1 MAALRF
7 ALSALAMALAVSA
20 CGSTSRSREQVVA
33 RPGVV
38 DAGEL
43 AFEALDPQP
52 LTAGACG
59 MFLWAR
65 SAGEPVFVM
74 AAFAQPPEARVK
86 LQGRERR
93 LARSA
98 AEGATASGHF
108 ERQTYTDGRLTL
120 TVDVTFDTARRIVD
134 GAAIERGVIRV
145 SDREGWE
152 TIIPVGGLVAC
163 EN

>member
-1 MAALRF
+1 MAAVKL
-7 ALSALAMALAVSA
+7 ALSAVAMALALSA
-20 CGSTSRSREQVVA
+20 CGSTSRSREEAVI
-33 RPGVV
+33 PGVV
-38 DAGEL
+38 DAGAM

-52 LTAGACG
+52 LPAGACG

-65 SAGEPVFVM
+65 SAGEPVFIL

-93 LARSA
+93 LVRSA
-98 AEGATASGHF
+98 AEGAAASGHF

-120 TVDVTFDTARRIVD
+120 TVDVNFDTDRRIVD
-134 GAAIERGVIRV
+134 GVAIERGVIRV
-145 SDREGWE
+145 SDRDGWQ

-163 EN
+163 ES

>member
-1 MAALRF
+1 MAALKF
-7 ALSALAMALAVSA
+7 ALSAIAMALAVSA
-20 CGSTSRSREQVVA
+20 CGSTSRSREDAV
-33 RPGVV
+33 RPGIV
-38 DAGEL
+38 DAGSM

-52 LTAGACG
+52 LTAGSCG

-65 SAGEPVFVM
+65 SGGEPVFVM
-74 AAFAQPPEARVK
+74 AAFARPPEARVK
-86 LQGRERR
+86 LRGRERQ
-93 LARSA
+93 LTRSA
-98 AEGATASGHF
+98 AEGAAISGHF

-163 EN
+163 KN